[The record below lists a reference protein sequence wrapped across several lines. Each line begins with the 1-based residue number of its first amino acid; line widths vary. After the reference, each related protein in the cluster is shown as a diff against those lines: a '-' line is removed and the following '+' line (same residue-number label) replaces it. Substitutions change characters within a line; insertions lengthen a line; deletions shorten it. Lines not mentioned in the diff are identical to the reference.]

1 MKTDEFE
8 ALVAPHRE
16 ALGRFISMMVGREA
30 EDIVQE
36 ATAVAFRDLGRFEN
50 RSKFSTWLY
59 GIALNL
65 CRKHLRDKG
74 RHAMPAEQGV
84 LEAQPARARGVLSSV
99 IRHEMAERLEIS
111 VSRLPTPMREAFLL
125 RYVDGMDYPEISEIA
140 GVTQGTA
147 RVRAFRARALLRE
160 ELGGVVDTV
169 WLEKD
174 QRPGAGT

>member
-1 MKTDEFE
+1 MTADVFE

-16 ALGRFISMMVGREA
+16 PLSRFVSMMVGRDG

-36 ATAVAFRDLGRFEN
+36 AVAAAFRDIARFEK

-65 CRKHLRDKG
+65 CRKHLRDKS
-74 RHAMPAEQGV
+74 RHATPAGPGV
-84 LEAQPARARGVLSSV
+84 LEAQAARSRGVLSSV

-111 VSRLPTPMREAFLL
+111 VGRLPTSMREAFLL
-125 RYVDGMDYPEISEIA
+125 RYVDGMDYPEISSITE
-140 GVTQGTA
+140 VSEGTA
-147 RVRAFRARALLRE
+147 RVRAFRGSGALRE
-160 ELGGVVDTV
+160 ELGAVVDSV

-174 QRPGAGT
+174 KA

>member
-1 MKTDEFE
+1 MDADAFE

-16 ALGRFISMMVGREA
+16 ALGRFASMMVGREA

-36 ATAVAFRDLGRFEN
+36 AIATAFRDAARFEN

-74 RHAMPAEQGV
+74 RHAGSASPDV
-84 LEAQPARARGVLSSV
+84 LAAQPSQARGVLSSV
-99 IRHEMAERLEIS
+99 IRHEMAERLEMS

-125 RYVDGMDYPEISEIA
+125 RYVDGMDYPEISSIT
-140 GVTQGTA
+140 GVSEGTA

-160 ELGGVVDTV
+160 ELGSVVDTV
-169 WLEKD
+169 WLEKE
-174 QRPGAGT
+174 

>member
-1 MKTDEFE
+1 MKTDAFE
-8 ALVAPHRE
+8 ALVSPHRE
-16 ALGRFISMMVGREA
+16 ALSRFVSMMVGREA

-36 ATAVAFRDLGRFEN
+36 AIASAFKDIERFQN

-74 RHAMPAEQGV
+74 RHASPASQEV
-84 LEAQPARARGVLSSV
+84 LDAQPARSRGVLSSV
-99 IRHEMAERLEIS
+99 IRHEMAERLETS
-111 VSRLPTPMREAFLL
+111 VARLPTPMREAFLL
-125 RYVDGMDYPEISEIA
+125 RYVDGMDYPEISSITGASE
-140 GVTQGTA
+140 GTA

-160 ELGGVVDTV
+160 ELGSVVDTV

-174 QRPGAGT
+174 